1 MKTVT
6 VRNITIGAGVPK
18 ICVPIVGTRKEEIL
32 GEARAITELP
42 ADIVEWRADWFADVF
57 RVGAVCEVLKSLRQ
71 ILGER
76 PLLFTFRTENE
87 GGERSI
93 EKEEYA
99 KLLLDAAL
107 GGCADLID
115 VEAFMSEGMEEL
127 IDRLHKAGVKVVG
140 SNHDFS
146 GTPGKDEIVG
156 RLRKMQA
163 MEVDIPK
170 IAVMPRSRSDVLVL
184 LQATAEMTEQY
195 ADRPIVTMSMAGIGV
210 VSRVCGEVFGSA
222 MTFGAA
228 GKASAPGQ
236 PDVRDLKEMLR
247 MLHTVSGRGGEEK

>member
-6 VRNITIGAGVPK
+6 VRNITIGEGIPK
-18 ICVPIVGTRKEEIL
+18 ICVPIVGTTKEEIL
-32 GEARAITELP
+32 RAAREITELP
-42 ADIVEWRADWFADVF
+42 ADIVEWRADWFTDVF
-57 RVGAVCEVLKSLRQ
+57 RAGAVGDILNSLRQ

-93 EKEEYA
+93 EKEEYD

-107 GGCADLID
+107 GGSADLID

-146 GTPGKDEIVG
+146 GTPGKDEIVR
-156 RLRKMQA
+156 RLRKMQT

-170 IAVMPRSRSDVLVL
+170 IAVMPRSRSDVSVL
-184 LQATAEMTEQY
+184 LQSTAEMTEQY

-228 GKASAPGQ
+228 GKESAPGQ
-236 PDVRDLKEMLR
+236 PDVWELKEMLR
-247 MLHTVSGRGGEEK
+247 MVHTVSGQGGEEK